1 MHTLKVIDTTFL
13 TMCPFDG
20 QMMGKWT
27 VTVKVPENVKQ
38 VAHQLFDELNKSKYP
53 AEIVNFKIEN
63 GNCRPLWLPEKGNLQ
78 RNGILLAPKPRINN
92 FRPSSKMTPNLIIQA
107 ITTIKKCI

>member
-63 GNCRPLWLPEKGNLQ
+63 GNCRPLWPPKRVTCNEMAFYWHPNRELTISAPVQ
-78 RNGILLAPKPRINN
+78 R
-92 FRPSSKMTPNLIIQA
+92 
-107 ITTIKKCI
+107 